1 MDHLF
6 RQRRISVPK
15 RTSELVAL
23 IAVSCT
29 LFLFLHTRDL
39 STKLRRMEGRLND
52 DVTAF
57 NHLTDSKCYSTS
69 ELVALIAVS
78 CTLFLFLHTRDLS
91 TKLRRMEGRLNDD
104 VTAFNHLTD
113 SKCYSTSEL
122 VALIAVSCTLF
133 LFLHTRDLSTKLRRM
148 EGRLNDDVTAFN
160 HLTDSKCYSTSEL
173 VALIAVSCT
182 LFLFLHTR
190 DLSTKLRR
198 MEGRLNDDVTA
209 FNHLTDSKCYS
220 TSELVALIAVSCTL
234 FLFLHTRDLSTK
246 LRRMEGRLN
255 DDVTAFNHLTDS
267 KCYSTSELVALI
279 AVSCTLFLFLHTRDL
294 STKLRRM
301 EGRLNDDVTAFNHLT
316 DSKCYSTSELV
327 ALIAVSCTLFL
338 FLHTRDLSTKLR
350 RMEGRLNDDVTA
362 FNHLTDRIETGLA
375 GYASAQEHKEA
386 LEAIRRHTGAERKKP
401 QRTLEAEPEDAQE
414 EMEQYLEE
422 IVPEPWEL
430 NNTARA
436 GMELLFFNRVPK
448 VGSQTFMELLRRLA
462 ARNQFGFHRDAVQ
475 RVETIR
481 LAPADQQ
488 VLASIVTA
496 HAPPASYI
504 KHVCYT
510 NFTRYGYPS
519 PIYVNVVR
527 DPVERVI
534 SWYYYVRAPWYYV
547 ERKRAFPDLPL
558 PDPAWLKKDFETC
571 VLSGD
576 RECRYVQGETHE
588 GIGDH
593 RRQTLFFCGHEPQ
606 CTPFNSVEALQRA
619 KRVVEE
625 QYAVVGVLE
634 DMNSTLLA
642 FERYIPR
649 FFSGASKLYWEELN
663 TFNRIN
669 RNAFKPPVSEAV
681 KNMVRANFTREI
693 EFYEFCKQR
702 LHLQLKA
709 LREPGVTLPVSQR
722 VKRRAVKRFRRV

>member
-23 IAVSCT
+23 VAVSCT

-39 STKLRRMEGRLND
+39 STKLRRMEGVPTER
-52 DVTAF
+52 
-57 NHLTDSKCYSTS
+57 S
-69 ELVALIAVS
+69 E
-78 CTLFLFLHTRDLS
+78 H
-91 TKLRRMEGRLNDD
+91 
-104 VTAFNHLTD
+104 
-113 SKCYSTSEL
+113 
-122 VALIAVSCTLF
+122 
-133 LFLHTRDLSTKLRRM
+133 
-148 EGRLNDDVTAFN
+148 
-160 HLTDSKCYSTSEL
+160 
-173 VALIAVSCT
+173 
-182 LFLFLHTR
+182 
-190 DLSTKLRR
+190 
-198 MEGRLNDDVTA
+198 
-209 FNHLTDSKCYS
+209 
-220 TSELVALIAVSCTL
+220 
-234 FLFLHTRDLSTK
+234 
-246 LRRMEGRLN
+246 
-255 DDVTAFNHLTDS
+255 
-267 KCYSTSELVALI
+267 
-279 AVSCTLFLFLHTRDL
+279 
-294 STKLRRM
+294 
-301 EGRLNDDVTAFNHLT
+301 
-316 DSKCYSTSELV
+316 
-327 ALIAVSCTLFL
+327 
-338 FLHTRDLSTKLR
+338 
-350 RMEGRLNDDVTA
+350 
-362 FNHLTDRIETGLA
+362 
-375 GYASAQEHKEA
+375 GYASAQEYKEA
-386 LEAIRRHTGAERKKP
+386 LEAIRKNTGAERSKP
-401 QRTLEAEPEDAQE
+401 QRTLEAEPEDSQ
-414 EMEQYLEE
+414 QLEE
-422 IVPEPWEL
+422 EQEYLDELLVPEPWEL

-436 GMELLFFNRVPK
+436 GAEILFFNRVPK

-462 ARNQFGFHRDAVQ
+462 IRNQFGFHRDAVQ

-488 VLASIVTA
+488 ILTSLVSSY
-496 HAPPASYI
+496 APPASYI

-510 NFTRYGYPS
+510 NFTRYGYPN

-547 ERKRAFPDLPL
+547 ERKRVFPDLPL

-576 RECRYVQGETHE
+576 RECRYIEGETHE

-634 DMNSTLLA
+634 HLNTTLMAL
-642 FERYIPR
+642 ERYVPR
-649 FFSGASKLYWEELN
+649 FFRGALKLYWEELN

-681 KNMVRANFTREI
+681 KQIVRANFTREI

-702 LHLQLKA
+702 LHMQLRA
-709 LREPGVTLPVSQR
+709 LRDPTITLPTTRSGRRRRTRRNGR
-722 VKRRAVKRFRRV
+722 V

>member
-23 IAVSCT
+23 VAVSCT

-39 STKLRRMEGRLND
+39 STKLRR
-52 DVTAF
+52 
-57 NHLTDSKCYSTS
+57 
-69 ELVALIAVS
+69 IQ
-78 CTLFLFLHTRDLS
+78 
-91 TKLRRMEGRLNDD
+91 
-104 VTAFNHLTD
+104 
-113 SKCYSTSEL
+113 
-122 VALIAVSCTLF
+122 
-133 LFLHTRDLSTKLRRM
+133 
-148 EGRLNDDVTAFN
+148 
-160 HLTDSKCYSTSEL
+160 
-173 VALIAVSCT
+173 
-182 LFLFLHTR
+182 
-190 DLSTKLRR
+190 
-198 MEGRLNDDVTA
+198 
-209 FNHLTDSKCYS
+209 
-220 TSELVALIAVSCTL
+220 
-234 FLFLHTRDLSTK
+234 
-246 LRRMEGRLN
+246 
-255 DDVTAFNHLTDS
+255 
-267 KCYSTSELVALI
+267 
-279 AVSCTLFLFLHTRDL
+279 
-294 STKLRRM
+294 
-301 EGRLNDDVTAFNHLT
+301 
-316 DSKCYSTSELV
+316 
-327 ALIAVSCTLFL
+327 
-338 FLHTRDLSTKLR
+338 
-350 RMEGRLNDDVTA
+350 GRLNDDVTA
-362 FNHLTDRIETGLA
+362 FNHLTDRVHTDQTEHTLGT
-375 GYASAQEHKEA
+375 AQEYKGGLQA
-386 LEAIRRHTGAERKKP
+386 LRRHSGAERNKP
-401 QRTLEAEPEDAQE
+401 QRTLEAEPSEADASQE
-414 EMEQYLEE
+414 QIEQEYLDKEL
-422 IVPEPWEL
+422 IPEPWEL

-436 GMELLFFNRVPK
+436 GREMLFFNRVPK

-462 ARNQFGFHRDAVQ
+462 IRNQFGFHRDAVQ

-488 VLASIVTA
+488 LLVSLVSA

-510 NFTRYGYPS
+510 NFTRFGFPS

-576 RECRYVQGETHE
+576 RECQYIEGETHE

-593 RRQTLFFCGHEPQ
+593 RRQTLFFCGHEAQ
-606 CTPFNSVEALQRA
+606 CTPFNSVGALQRA

-642 FERYIPR
+642 FERYVPR
-649 FFSGASKLYWEELN
+649 FFTGASRLYWEELN

-681 KNMVRANFTREI
+681 KQIVRANFTREI

-702 LHLQLKA
+702 LHMQLKA
-709 LREPGVTLPVSQR
+709 LRDPTITLPTPTRSWR
-722 VKRRAVKRFRRV
+722 RKRESKINDFN

>member
-57 NHLTDSKCYSTS
+57 NHLTD
-69 ELVALIAVS
+69 
-78 CTLFLFLHTRDLS
+78 
-91 TKLRRMEGRLNDD
+91 RMPTER
-104 VTAFNHLTD
+104 TEHAF
-113 SKCYSTSEL
+113 
-122 VALIAVSCTLF
+122 
-133 LFLHTRDLSTKLRRM
+133 
-148 EGRLNDDVTAFN
+148 
-160 HLTDSKCYSTSEL
+160 
-173 VALIAVSCT
+173 
-182 LFLFLHTR
+182 
-190 DLSTKLRR
+190 
-198 MEGRLNDDVTA
+198 
-209 FNHLTDSKCYS
+209 
-220 TSELVALIAVSCTL
+220 
-234 FLFLHTRDLSTK
+234 
-246 LRRMEGRLN
+246 
-255 DDVTAFNHLTDS
+255 
-267 KCYSTSELVALI
+267 
-279 AVSCTLFLFLHTRDL
+279 
-294 STKLRRM
+294 
-301 EGRLNDDVTAFNHLT
+301 
-316 DSKCYSTSELV
+316 
-327 ALIAVSCTLFL
+327 
-338 FLHTRDLSTKLR
+338 
-350 RMEGRLNDDVTA
+350 
-362 FNHLTDRIETGLA
+362 
-375 GYASAQEHKEA
+375 ASAQEYKEA
-386 LEAIRRHTGAERKKP
+386 LEAIRRHTGAERSKP
-401 QRTLEAEPEDAQE
+401 QRTLEAEPEESQQE
-414 EMEQYLEE
+414 EQEYLDELL
-422 IVPEPWEL
+422 VPEPWEL

-436 GMELLFFNRVPK
+436 GTEILFFNRVPK
-448 VGSQTFMELLRRLA
+448 VGSQTFMELLRRLSN
-462 ARNQFGFHRDAVQ
+462 RNRFGFHRDTVQ

-488 VLASIVTA
+488 ALASIVTSYE
-496 HAPPASYI
+496 PPASYI

-510 NFTRYGYPS
+510 NFTRMGFPS

-576 RECRYVQGETHE
+576 RECRYVEGETHE

-619 KRVVEE
+619 KRVVEQ

-642 FERYIPR
+642 LEKYVPR
-649 FFSGASKLYWEELN
+649 FFKGALNLYWDQLN

-681 KNMVRANFTREI
+681 KQIVRANFTREI

-702 LHLQLKA
+702 LHMQLRA
-709 LREPGVTLPVSQR
+709 LRDPTITVPTPRSR
-722 VKRRAVKRFRRV
+722 RRRAQKNRV